1 MTSNHTNKPR
11 RRSVVAALLAA
22 AVTLTACGGGEDT
35 DNAAETAD
43 ATSQVYPTE
52 QVGERADYPTESYL
66 PLDTGVFS
74 RWESRAGTAG
84 ESDAQWAL
92 KAGIAES
99 FAWEPAS
106 DSSPYDAIERA
117 KTIWNQRFLYE
128 NERKLTTMVPMNS
141 RVWTGWGDD
150 GKQFFPTVTILPD
163 DHPADTKTDVSRVV
177 KIDQKAGKPDDDRAA
192 DTTEVSIIAHV
203 RMHNFNTT
211 QPPRW
216 RIDNLTVTET
226 IVE

>member
-1 MTSNHTNKPR
+1 MTINHTSQSR

-22 AVTLTACGGGEDT
+22 AVTLTACGGGEDG
-35 DNAAETAD
+35 DNAADTAD
-43 ATSQVYPTE
+43 TTSQTYPTE

-74 RWESRAGTAG
+74 RWESRAGKAG

-163 DHPADTKTDVSRVV
+163 DHPADTETDVSRVV

-226 IVE
+226 LVE

>member
-43 ATSQVYPTE
+43 ATSQTYPTE

-92 KAGIAES
+92 KAGVAES

-211 QPPRW
+211 HPPRW

>member
-74 RWESRAGTAG
+74 RWESRAGKAG

>member
-43 ATSQVYPTE
+43 ATSQTYPTE

-211 QPPRW
+211 HPPRW